1 MRLYYLK
8 YSLLFLLLIV
18 LSSFVSFFIIDKNDN
33 ELTSL
38 LILNQAIEDP
48 IEINDINRVNSVI
61 DIYTDKIII
70 EKNGAIYT
78 SNFGKKQQDRINV
91 AQSQLENSNN
101 LWKPLITPNKDNP
114 AILYYKSQ
122 EINYFNKILLSVI
135 IALSISLC
143 ALPLI
148 IFMFRDFYSLSDSI
162 DNLQHYLDSTKEKL
176 ENIKDTQTVHNFDNT
191 KEADKLYKKLT
202 ESKNKRI
209 IFKDFNVT
217 KNTF

>member
-1 MRLYYLK
+1 M
-8 YSLLFLLLIV
+8 
-18 LSSFVSFFIIDKNDN
+18 
-33 ELTSL
+33 
-38 LILNQAIEDP
+38 
-48 IEINDINRVNSVI
+48 
-61 DIYTDKIII
+61 
-70 EKNGAIYT
+70 
-78 SNFGKKQQDRINV
+78 

-209 IFKDFNVT
+209 ILQHELER
-217 KNTF
+217 KNTEIFTLKENLAQLKADFQNANVENKNLDDEKTNFTKKYLLMNRSLK